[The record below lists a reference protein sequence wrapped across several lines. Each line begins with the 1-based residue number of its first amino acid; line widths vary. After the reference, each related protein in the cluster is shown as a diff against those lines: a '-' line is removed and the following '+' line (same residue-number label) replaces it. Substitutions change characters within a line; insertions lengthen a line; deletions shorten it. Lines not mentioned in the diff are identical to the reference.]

1 MPPKV
6 LDLQESPLNTPQKP
20 LEQKTTTKL
29 LIFILHITWLIVAT
43 PLTNF
48 ATAKVMA
55 PPATTIAHQNPKW
68 PFRSPFSRHMLA
80 VSHLLRASSASVN
93 FKGGTGNLDSNMNN
107 EEASYG
113 CIHETT
119 Q

>member
-20 LEQKTTTKL
+20 LEQKTTTNL

-43 PLTNF
+43 PLTYF

-55 PPATTIAHQNPKW
+55 PPATSIARQNPKW
-68 PFRSPFSRHMLA
+68 LFDPPFLHTCWLFLPYLGRRQLQLIVKAAM
-80 VSHLLRASSASVN
+80 
-93 FKGGTGNLDSNMNN
+93 
-107 EEASYG
+107 
-113 CIHETT
+113 ETWIAI
-119 Q
+119 